1 MEPVTIK
8 GLTFGAGLP
17 KICVPLTAPTL
28 PKLIAE
34 AENAAA
40 HRGKD
45 ADLCEWRVD
54 SYIYRNTAAVRE
66 AFWNLRQVLKGMP
79 LLVTLRTKSEGG
91 GADCTGEGYLY
102 RIEEL
107 IRLRPDLIDIE
118 LLTAGGPAT
127 RAVWEAHQAGVKVV
141 LSSHDFNRTPSA
153 AEMMTRI
160 AKMDGLGADL
170 CKIAVMPQCAE
181 DVLTLLG
188 VSVLASAIFR
198 APLITMSM
206 GRLGAVSRLCGSL
219 SGSAVTFGTLGDAS
233 APGQLPAGLM
243 AEILPLLGNEE

>member
-153 AEMMTRI
+153 A
-160 AKMDGLGADL
+160 GAD
-170 CKIAVMPQCAE
+170 PSG
-181 DVLTLLG
+181 G
-188 VSVLASAIFR
+188 VGAGFRHLPGAAHHNVDGQARGGQPALREPVGQRRHLRHAGGRFR
-198 APLITMSM
+198 A
-206 GRLGAVSRLCGSL
+206 GAAPRRADG
-219 SGSAVTFGTLGDAS
+219 GDS
-233 APGQLPAGLM
+233 APAGQ
-243 AEILPLLGNEE
+243 

>member
-66 AFWNLRQVLKGMP
+66 AF
-79 LLVTLRTKSEGG
+79 
-91 GADCTGEGYLY
+91 
-102 RIEEL
+102 
-107 IRLRPDLIDIE
+107 
-118 LLTAGGPAT
+118 
-127 RAVWEAHQAGVKVV
+127 
-141 LSSHDFNRTPSA
+141 
-153 AEMMTRI
+153 
-160 AKMDGLGADL
+160 
-170 CKIAVMPQCAE
+170 
-181 DVLTLLG
+181 
-188 VSVLASAIFR
+188 
-198 APLITMSM
+198 
-206 GRLGAVSRLCGSL
+206 
-219 SGSAVTFGTLGDAS
+219 
-233 APGQLPAGLM
+233 
-243 AEILPLLGNEE
+243 

>member
-127 RAVWEAHQAGVKVV
+127 RAEVATILQRFHSTYVA
-141 LSSHDFNRTPSA
+141 PP
-153 AEMMTRI
+153 AE
-160 AKMDGLGADL
+160 
-170 CKIAVMPQCAE
+170 
-181 DVLTLLG
+181 
-188 VSVLASAIFR
+188 
-198 APLITMSM
+198 
-206 GRLGAVSRLCGSL
+206 
-219 SGSAVTFGTLGDAS
+219 
-233 APGQLPAGLM
+233 
-243 AEILPLLGNEE
+243 EETA

>member
-66 AFWNLRQVLKGMP
+66 AQP
-79 LLVTLRTKSEGG
+79 ASTKM
-91 GADCTGEGYLY
+91 
-102 RIEEL
+102 
-107 IRLRPDLIDIE
+107 
-118 LLTAGGPAT
+118 
-127 RAVWEAHQAGVKVV
+127 EA
-141 LSSHDFNRTPSA
+141 
-153 AEMMTRI
+153 I
-160 AKMDGLGADL
+160 
-170 CKIAVMPQCAE
+170 
-181 DVLTLLG
+181 
-188 VSVLASAIFR
+188 
-198 APLITMSM
+198 
-206 GRLGAVSRLCGSL
+206 SRL
-219 SGSAVTFGTLGDAS
+219 SAMVEQ
-233 APGQLPAGLM
+233 AP
-243 AEILPLLGNEE
+243 